1 MSKSGRVIAINLGS
15 HSISVGFYRTVGTG
29 LLLEGAV
36 IETIALEGA
45 SEEEREKA
53 TADVLRRV
61 LTGKVSQGTSIYYS
75 ISGQSVFTRFVKL
88 PPSAPDQVAQM
99 VRFEAQQN
107 VPFPMDQVVW
117 DYQLV
122 QSLKNSD
129 LEAVIVAI
137 KAEMLDRINAEVSAT
152 GCVAERVGVGPLS
165 LYNAFRFNYPEYEGC
180 TLILDIGAKSTQLI
194 FAEDGKIFIRG
205 VPIGGNQITQAIATD
220 LQKPFADAE
229 TLKQEKGF
237 VGLGGAYADPDDAT
251 AARISKVIRG
261 ILTRLHSEVS
271 RSIVSYRSQQGGSA
285 PTRILLTGG
294 SSLLA
299 YMDLFFAEKL
309 RVPIEFFNPLRNIA
323 VAPSIPRETLAR
335 SAAWLSE
342 TVGLALHATGPC
354 PLEINLVPASVEA
367 SRASGK
373 RRGLLVALVAALVVL
388 FGVLWASHWRRG
400 NILQNQLATIS
411 GEVGTL
417 EAANREL
424 KTAQAR
430 YEKALGQVEQIQ
442 HLITLRNYWPG
453 LVEELNQMIP
463 VGVWITALKPAFED
477 RELPMVVSPVTAPP
491 PRRTTGKPQP
501 PVADATQV
509 THLLIEGSYENID
522 PADLQTPDL
531 RIDGQEVIGNFLKKF
546 PQSQYFAMTEQDI
559 TNPKLVTVDVVSVDE
574 KRLALNF
581 KIKAK
586 LKTPVPL
593 VPPQQ

>member
-15 HSISVGFYRTVGTG
+15 HSISVGFYSSTAGG

-53 TADVLRRV
+53 VANVLRRV
-61 LTGKVSQGTSIYYS
+61 LTGKISQGTSIYYC

-88 PPSAPDQVAQM
+88 PPSAPEQVTQM

-122 QSLKNSD
+122 QSVKNSD

-137 KAEMLDRINAEVSAT
+137 KAEMLDRINSGVSAT

-165 LYNAFRFNYPEYEGC
+165 LYNAFRFNYPDYEGC

-220 LQKPFADAE
+220 MQLSFAEAE
-229 TLKQEKGF
+229 QLKQEKGF

-285 PTRILLTGG
+285 PMRILLTGG

-299 YMDLFFAEKL
+299 YMDLFFSEKL
-309 RVPIEFFNPLRNIA
+309 RVPIEFFNPLRNVA
-323 VAPSIPRETLAR
+323 VAPSISRETLVR
-335 SAAWLSE
+335 SAAWLGE

-354 PLEINLVPASVEA
+354 PLDINLVPASVEA

-373 RRGLLVALVAALVVL
+373 RRSLQVALAAALVVL
-388 FGVLWASHWRRG
+388 FGVLWASHWRKG
-400 NILQNQLATIS
+400 NILQAQLATIS

-417 EAANREL
+417 ESANREL
-424 KTAQAR
+424 KAVQTR
-430 YEKALGQVEQIQ
+430 YEKALSEAEQIDG
-442 HLITLRNYWPG
+442 LIKMRRYWPG
-453 LVEELNQMIP
+453 LLKELNTMIP
-463 VGVWITALKPAFED
+463 VGVWITALKPAFDD
-477 RELPMVVSPVTAPP
+477 RELPMVVSPITAPP
-491 PRRTTGKPQP
+491 KRTTGKPQSAA
-501 PVADATQV
+501 ADATQI
-509 THLLIEGSYENID
+509 THLLIEGSYENIN

-546 PQSQYFAMTEQDI
+546 PQSQFFAMTEQDI
-559 TNPKLVTVDVVSVDE
+559 ADPKLVTVDVVSVEE

-586 LKTPVPL
+586 LKTPIPL
-593 VPPQQ
+593 VP

>member
-15 HSISVGFYRTVGTG
+15 HSISVGFYSSTGGG

-53 TADVLRRV
+53 VANVLRRV
-61 LTGKVSQGTSIYYS
+61 LTGKISQGTSIYYC

-88 PPSAPDQVAQM
+88 PPSAPDQVTQM

-137 KAEMLDRINAEVSAT
+137 KAEILERINAGVRAT
-152 GCVAERVGVGPLS
+152 GCVAERVGVGPLAI
-165 LYNAFRFNYPEYEGC
+165 YNAFRFNYPDYEGC

-220 LQKPFADAE
+220 MQLSFGEAE
-229 TLKQEKGF
+229 QLKQEKGF

-285 PTRILLTGG
+285 PMRILLTGG

-299 YMDLFFAEKL
+299 YMDLFFSEKL
-309 RVPIEFFNPLRNIA
+309 RVPIEFFNPLRNVA
-323 VAPSIPRETLAR
+323 VAPSISRETLVR
-335 SAAWLSE
+335 SAAWLGE
-342 TVGLALHATGPC
+342 TVGLALYATGPC
-354 PLEINLVPASVEA
+354 PLDINLVPASVESA
-367 SRASGK
+367 RASGK
-373 RRGLLVALVAALVVL
+373 RRSLQVALAAALVVL
-388 FGVLWASHWRRG
+388 FGVLWASHWRKG
-400 NILQNQLATIS
+400 NILQAQLATIS

-417 EAANREL
+417 ESANREL
-424 KTAQAR
+424 KTAQVN
-430 YEKALGQVEQIQ
+430 YEKALGEAEQIDG
-442 HLITLRNYWPG
+442 LIKMRRYWPG
-453 LVEELNQMIP
+453 LLKELNTMIP
-463 VGVWITALKPAFED
+463 VGVWITALKPAFDD
-477 RELPMVVSPVTAPP
+477 R
-491 PRRTTGKPQP
+491 
-501 PVADATQV
+501 VADGDESDHGAAPSARASLN
-509 THLLIEGSYENID
+509 LL
-522 PADLQTPDL
+522 LQMRRKS
-531 RIDGQEVIGNFLKKF
+531 RI
-546 PQSQYFAMTEQDI
+546 Y
-559 TNPKLVTVDVVSVDE
+559 
-574 KRLALNF
+574 
-581 KIKAK
+581 
-586 LKTPVPL
+586 
-593 VPPQQ
+593 